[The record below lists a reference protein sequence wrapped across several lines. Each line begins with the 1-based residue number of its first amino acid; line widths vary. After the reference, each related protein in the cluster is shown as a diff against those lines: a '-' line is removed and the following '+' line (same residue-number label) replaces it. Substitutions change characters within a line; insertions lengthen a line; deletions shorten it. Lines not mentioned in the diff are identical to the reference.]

1 MTSWRLRSKKLTLT
15 VCPMECPRVAGT
27 VCPMAV
33 FLIRH
38 AKAGSR
44 SAWTESDSTRPL
56 SPDGEAQAR
65 AIADTWGHGAP
76 VAVYS
81 SPRLRC
87 VQTVRPLAERFG
99 LEVVIEPMVEEDTP
113 FEHALRVIEDAPD
126 GAVFASHGD
135 VIPEVVDAL
144 IRRGMTITGSAGGL
158 RKGAMFVL
166 HREDGRFARCDYVAP
181 PQ

>member
-1 MTSWRLRSKKLTLT
+1 
-15 VCPMECPRVAGT
+15 VACGRGYRGDM
-27 VCPMAV
+27 PV

-44 SAWTESDSTRPL
+44 SAWTESDSLRPL
-56 SPDGEAQAR
+56 SPEGEDQAR
-65 AIADTWGHGAP
+65 AIADGWAHGKP
-76 VAVYS
+76 TVVFS

-87 VQTVRPLAERFG
+87 VQTVRPLADRFG
-99 LEVVIEPMVEEDTP
+99 LEVITEPMVEEDTP
-113 FEHALRVIEDAPD
+113 FEQALRVVEDAPD

-135 VIPEVVDAL
+135 VIPDVVDAL

-166 HREDGRFARCDYVAP
+166 HRENGRFVRCEYVAP
-181 PQ
+181 PR

>member
-1 MTSWRLRSKKLTLT
+1 
-15 VCPMECPRVAGT
+15 METPRVAGT

-56 SPDGEAQAR
+56 SAEGEAQAR
-65 AIADTWGHGAP
+65 AIADGWSHGAP
-76 VAVYS
+76 VAVFS

-87 VQTVRPLAERFG
+87 VQTVQPLADRFG
-99 LEVVIEPMVEEDTP
+99 LAVAIEPMVEEDTP
-113 FEHALRVIEDAPD
+113 FEHALRVIEDAAD
-126 GAVFASHGD
+126 GSVFASHGD

-166 HREDGRFARCDYVAP
+166 HREDGRFVRCDYVAP
-181 PQ
+181 PG